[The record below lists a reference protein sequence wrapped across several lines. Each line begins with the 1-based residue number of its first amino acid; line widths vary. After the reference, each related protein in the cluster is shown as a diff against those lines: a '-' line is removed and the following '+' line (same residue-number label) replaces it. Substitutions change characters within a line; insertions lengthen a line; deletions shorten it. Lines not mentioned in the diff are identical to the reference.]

1 MTNDYKTKI
10 LDWLAGQYEI
20 NSGFENPQ
28 FSTPTERK
36 NNFETQFT
44 ALFPYGYFTNG
55 MLQGNDANNNGVGYT
70 IIYGSYYTNA
80 SATTLKGFIVILD
93 EDFDIVQTLTAYS
106 TGTQFG
112 WFEILSVGD
121 DGNFYGIELVND
133 TRRFVML
140 NNIIAKLPTEQYYK
154 VVLRQ
159 SYNVQGQ
166 CANVSNF
173 QSIIKA
179 PNQSKYLI
187 VGNDNNMKAVA
198 TELVVNVGSSNTWTD
213 YTYTAREFAIGDVI
227 ASWNTQGN
235 LSFRIAGFVM
245 TDNINLTYAELTGN
259 STYGQTMTLA
269 IFGQTYTNVQSFSVK
284 MNDFNTTYF
293 SITEITD
300 GESMHC
306 NMNLYH
312 FTNGTIIQMKSI
324 ASMYD
329 PGTSISL
336 YKIGTEIFYI
346 YDKSSYYGM
355 PWSMNVGRIVGN
367 NAYEYEIAEFGDHSD
382 MSLFIV
388 TKQFNLYNYF
398 VQIGDYVYNTKQIYN
413 SLNYN
418 GNPYQA
424 LNSMVPNSA
433 ILFSGGVEVFAR
445 NLYNRIIN
453 NGTTIST
460 IDVPNNFANNIEIDT
475 QNLYGETNSLLIT
488 NEQRISTN
496 VYEELLINFINTITM
511 KNANNPSNII
521 FNENGA
527 SRINNSVSNP
537 NILDYSNSNA
547 KKYKINYVDD
557 TYEIKEFE
565 WTKIRNY
572 YQAKIFIY
580 VKKEI
585 KNIQIISNDG
595 ATIYQTITKQFDVGN
610 FYLIKQDMW
619 TIEKEFAEKVYYDAQ
634 QVYYGNEEILY

>member
-20 NSGFENPQ
+20 NSGVDYPQ
-28 FSTPTERK
+28 FSNVTSRQ
-36 NNFETQFT
+36 NNFKTKFESQ
-44 ALFPYGYFTNG
+44 FPYGYFIYGT
-55 MLQGNDANNNGVGYT
+55 LQGQDAKNNGVGFT
-70 IIYGSYYTNA
+70 IIYGTYYTN
-80 SATTLKGFIVILD
+80 SSTTTLRGFVTIMD

-112 WFEILSVGD
+112 IFEILSVGD
-121 DGNFYGIELVND
+121 DGNFYGIELVNE

-179 PNQSKYLI
+179 PSQSKYLI
-187 VGNDNNMKAVA
+187 VGNDENMKAIA

-213 YTYTAREFAIGDVI
+213 YTYTEQEFAIGDVI
-227 ASWNTQGN
+227 ASWDAQGN
-235 LSFRIAGFVM
+235 LIFKLAGFKK
-245 TDNINLTYAELTGN
+245 TNSTNLQYAEITGN
-259 STYGQTMTLA
+259 SESGQTMTLNTYGN
-269 IFGQTYTNVQSFSVK
+269 IYNNTLSYSVIIENFNSVYFSIVTYTGNMLYLIHFNNGNIKIIHETYTNYINQA
-284 MNDFNTTYF
+284 
-293 SITEITD
+293 
-300 GESMHC
+300 
-306 NMNLYH
+306 L
-312 FTNGTIIQMKSI
+312 IQLQKNEN
-324 ASMYD
+324 
-329 PGTSISL
+329 
-336 YKIGTEIFYI
+336 EIFALWNQELICRIAIIINDNI
-346 YDKSSYYGM
+346 YFKE
-355 PWSMNVGRIVGN
+355 I
-367 NAYEYEIAEFGDHSD
+367 YEDITYNPMFTI
-382 MSLFIV
+382 
-388 TKQFNLYNYF
+388 TKQFNLHNFFIQDQNTIYNVKLIF
-398 VQIGDYVYNTKQIYN
+398 N

-418 GNPYQA
+418 GNSYQA

-475 QNLYGETNSLLIT
+475 QNLYSETNSLLIT

-537 NILDYSNSNA
+537 NVLDYTNSIA

-572 YQAKIFIY
+572 YQAKIFID

-595 ATIYQTITKQFDVGN
+595 ATIYQTITGNYVVGN
-610 FYLIKQDMW
+610 SYLIKQDMW
-619 TIEKEFAEKVYYDAQ
+619 TIEKEVAENVYYDTQ